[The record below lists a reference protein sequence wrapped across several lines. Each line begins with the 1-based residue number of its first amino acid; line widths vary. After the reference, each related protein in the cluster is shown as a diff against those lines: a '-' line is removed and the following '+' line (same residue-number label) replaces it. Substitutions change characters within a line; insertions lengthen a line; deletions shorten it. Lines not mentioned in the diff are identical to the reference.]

1 MIKIRKTF
9 IVGIASLLGMVSL
22 SACDLPIDT
31 LSSSFSGE
39 TSQVQEKILVDISVT
54 NNKASYEIGE
64 SLNLTVKANY
74 SDGSSEEVTD
84 YEASGFYNEYSGVQS
99 VTINYKGKIA
109 VVNVYVKPRPVVLE
123 NITVVD
129 NKASTGY
136 EIDDELDIKVTANYS
151 DGHTE
156 ELSDYDVTPFD
167 NQNDGQQVLV
177 VTYQDKIANITVTVN
192 PKPVVL
198 TNIVVTDNQAENGY
212 EIGDELN
219 LTVIANYSDGHT
231 EELEADKYEVYGYDN
246 FTSGEQ
252 ELIVKYNDESYK
264 INVTVNPAKLV
275 KIEVIDNKAGIG
287 YELDDELDLTV
298 TAFYTDNSQIEIQDY
313 DTQGFDDE
321 VPGEQEVKVT
331 FEDASANITVF
342 VKANAFPIQ
351 PFEKFVEEKDVW
363 VPVPVPYSTGEWKNG
378 TATDE
383 QFGAGFHAETSD
395 KGSIDAKYSKV
406 LEEDGWDV
414 ARLST
419 TYKARK
425 ANAVINFRTY
435 RKVFNFDLFVTGEQR
450 PVYPESFAL
459 RGPENLL
466 VGKTA
471 QIEIDF
477 TPANANQYP
486 YLWTS
491 NNETVA
497 TVDEN
502 GLVNALS
509 AGEATVTAYA
519 LNANKEEISASF
531 TFEVNEPAGDA
542 WTILFYI
549 CGADLESGGDWGWG
563 WGWGDS
569 GGAASEDIAEM
580 LNVPNQPDDIN
591 LVIQTGGAKKWTN
604 PKIDASK
611 LCRFHADN
619 GQLVL
624 DEKIARA
631 SMGNPNTLESFINWG
646 LENYPAEKVGL
657 VLWNHGG
664 GLGGVCFDEN
674 YSDDGLTASEVES
687 AMKNVFQKNALTD
700 KLEFIGYDACL
711 MQVQD
716 IAEINSK
723 YFNYM
728 IGSEESELG
737 DGWDYE
743 GWIDDLY
750 AYEPTERV
758 LKACCD
764 SFIDCY
770 YHGDNDQTLSYLD
783 LSKMENY
790 LEKFEAFAAAIK
802 DKAKTNLSSFKNLL
816 RTAKCFD
823 EVSSFGLIDAYDAMN
838 KIKANSSYAQ
848 YTDVILEAMDAY
860 NELVVYS
867 AVGTDAGKSYG
878 LALHACVSSYCDYPA
893 SETNFNTWRSIFA

>member
-1 MIKIRKTF
+1 M
-9 IVGIASLLGMVSL
+9 
-22 SACDLPIDT
+22 
-31 LSSSFSGE
+31 
-39 TSQVQEKILVDISVT
+39 
-54 NNKASYEIGE
+54 
-64 SLNLTVKANY
+64 NLTVKANY

-109 VVNVYVKPRPVVLE
+109 VVNGYVKPRPVVLE

-136 EIDDELDIKVTANYS
+136 EVDDELDINVTANYS

-406 LEEDGWDV
+406 L
-414 ARLST
+414 
-419 TYKARK
+419 
-425 ANAVINFRTY
+425 
-435 RKVFNFDLFVTGEQR
+435 
-450 PVYPESFAL
+450 
-459 RGPENLL
+459 
-466 VGKTA
+466 
-471 QIEIDF
+471 
-477 TPANANQYP
+477 
-486 YLWTS
+486 
-491 NNETVA
+491 
-497 TVDEN
+497 
-502 GLVNALS
+502 
-509 AGEATVTAYA
+509 
-519 LNANKEEISASF
+519 
-531 TFEVNEPAGDA
+531 
-542 WTILFYI
+542 
-549 CGADLESGGDWGWG
+549 
-563 WGWGDS
+563 
-569 GGAASEDIAEM
+569 
-580 LNVPNQPDDIN
+580 
-591 LVIQTGGAKKWTN
+591 
-604 PKIDASK
+604 
-611 LCRFHADN
+611 
-619 GQLVL
+619 
-624 DEKIARA
+624 
-631 SMGNPNTLESFINWG
+631 
-646 LENYPAEKVGL
+646 
-657 VLWNHGG
+657 
-664 GLGGVCFDEN
+664 
-674 YSDDGLTASEVES
+674 
-687 AMKNVFQKNALTD
+687 
-700 KLEFIGYDACL
+700 
-711 MQVQD
+711 
-716 IAEINSK
+716 
-723 YFNYM
+723 
-728 IGSEESELG
+728 
-737 DGWDYE
+737 
-743 GWIDDLY
+743 
-750 AYEPTERV
+750 
-758 LKACCD
+758 
-764 SFIDCY
+764 
-770 YHGDNDQTLSYLD
+770 
-783 LSKMENY
+783 
-790 LEKFEAFAAAIK
+790 
-802 DKAKTNLSSFKNLL
+802 
-816 RTAKCFD
+816 
-823 EVSSFGLIDAYDAMN
+823 
-838 KIKANSSYAQ
+838 
-848 YTDVILEAMDAY
+848 
-860 NELVVYS
+860 
-867 AVGTDAGKSYG
+867 
-878 LALHACVSSYCDYPA
+878 
-893 SETNFNTWRSIFA
+893 